1 MYFYHGNKH
10 YYLTRI
16 FLADTVLRD
25 TLYPLDLSNED
36 YDDLCYALADNLY
49 EITDDFVKKNTL
61 SANEYYDKERKNYL
75 ANSIYTAAELSRMQS
90 AVDKITGKSYNW
102 YMVANKPIYVGILKS
117 LLYGAI
123 KHFFYEN
130 KELYLPQ
137 YDWYLINQNPKR
149 SEIINTLFL
158 EYDKVAT
165 ISDAIQYY
173 QDPDDIPVEFI
184 IRLQEITGLTMNTY
198 GNTFTADQLR
208 NLTKHL
214 IDVWREKGSLF
225 AIELFFSCMGIDCAV
240 QELWFDRRLYFNT
253 DNFNDYT
260 TANSAASFGY
270 YLTPRDPQSTTY
282 SFSDENVSYN
292 MYTSP
297 KPSRMWEYLLK
308 TSASSEDET
317 VRELLGYEDSDRGVT
332 YTFFKS
338 NYLLFN
344 FEYTNQ
350 TASVSKAELEV
361 FKELVKH
368 ILPAYMRT
376 IYANDYGSD
385 TGGDDWDIF
394 KSVDIN
400 DTGNAEIPFV
410 RDLDKNIDR
419 PAEIFKLFD
428 VQNSLGNI
436 NDDNRPFSYS
446 YSDRYKTGL
455 VNSDGSPYQALIRD
469 VYPPSVVGY
478 NFVSGSYIIVNDT
491 RLENFV
497 DGNYYKT
504 TDATIIEGKTYYT
517 RSGSDPDYIYT
528 PVENPVEEELGN
540 YYQKNY
546 KVAATSGVY
555 DLISGNYSEHYGYI
569 KTADKYIVDGKTYYT
584 YDDENN
590 EYDEVEEP
598 DIEEIESYFE
608 RNVFYPVFYDDEG
621 HNYFYTSDGHLEK
634 DDWDWEE
641 AENGDWTKGTGTIG
655 TLFVSEEKD
664 KSDNTPYPDGT
675 SQSSYPNTITRYFFQ
690 VNNSDTE
697 IYPVLFAGDN
707 NGSRTVFEQGYYNKL
722 FYDIVTDPKDYELD
736 TYYEFVGASGPL
748 DVGKT
753 YYVYSNSED
762 KYVPVENPRE
772 SELSKYYEFVRT
784 NDTQINPEEFKP
796 YYTLNFLDETFSVS
810 AEPQVDWTYD
820 SWNSAENK
828 WDVLPYETFDP
839 QYTDKPQNL
848 FETSSWR
855 DNIPAI
861 NDLYT
866 AGSFTHNIQY
876 EYYEYSNPIQNV
888 EADLKN
894 PITITLI

>member
-25 TLYPLDLSNED
+25 ALYPLDLSNED

-75 ANSIYTAAELSRMQS
+75 ANSIYSAVEFSRMQS

-102 YMVANKPIYVGILKS
+102 YMVVNKPIYVGILKS

-130 KELYLPQ
+130 RELYLPQ

-240 QELWFDRRLYFNT
+240 QELWFDRRLYYNT

-260 TANSAASFGY
+260 TANSTASFEY

-282 SFSDENVSYN
+282 PFSDENVSYN

-297 KPSRMWEYLLK
+297 KPSRMWKYLLK
-308 TSASSEDET
+308 TSTSSEDET
-317 VRELLGYEDSDRGVT
+317 VRELLGYEDSDKGVT

-344 FEYTNQ
+344 FGYTNQ

-400 DTGNAEIPFV
+400 DTGNAETPYV

-428 VQNSLGNI
+428 VQNSLGNV
-436 NDDNRPFSYS
+436 NDGNKPFSYS
-446 YSDRYKTGL
+446 YDDRYKTGL
-455 VNSDGSPYQALIRD
+455 VNSDRTPYQALIRD

-497 DGNYYKT
+497 DGNP
-504 TDATIIEGKTYYT
+504 TYNWK
-517 RSGSDPDYIYT
+517 
-528 PVENPVEEELGN
+528 E
-540 YYQKNY
+540 
-546 KVAATSGVY
+546 AATSGVY
-555 DLISGNYSEHYGYI
+555 DAVAGEKIEDSELS
-569 KTADKYIVDGKTYYT
+569 DV
-584 YDDENN
+584 
-590 EYDEVEEP
+590 
-598 DIEEIESYFE
+598 S
-608 RNVFYPVFYDDEG
+608 YPVFYDDEG

-748 DVGKT
+748 DAGKT
-753 YYVYSNSED
+753 YYVYLNSED

-772 SELSKYYEFVRT
+772 SELSTYYEFVKT
-784 NDTQINPEEFKP
+784 SDTEVNPEEFKP

-810 AEPQVDWTYD
+810 AEPQIDWTYD

-855 DNIPAI
+855 DDIPAI

>member
-49 EITDDFVKKNTL
+49 EITDDFVKRNTL

-75 ANSIYTAAELSRMQS
+75 ANSIYTAAEFSRMQS

-225 AIELFFSCMGIDCAV
+225 AIELFFSCMGIDCAA

-282 SFSDENVSYN
+282 PFSDENVSYN

-308 TSASSEDET
+308 TSTSSEDET
-317 VRELLGYEDSDRGVT
+317 IRELLGYEDSDRGVT

-361 FKELVKH
+361 FKELIKH

-400 DTGNAEIPFV
+400 DTSNAEIPFV

-436 NDDNRPFSYS
+436 NDENRPFSYS
-446 YSDRYKTGL
+446 YNDRYKTGL

-491 RLENFV
+491 RLENFI
-497 DGNYYKT
+497 DGNP
-504 TDATIIEGKTYYT
+504 TY
-517 RSGSDPDYIYT
+517 DWK
-528 PVENPVEEELGN
+528 E
-540 YYQKNY
+540 
-546 KVAATSGVY
+546 AATSGVY
-555 DLISGNYSEHYGYI
+555 DAVAGGKIEDSELSDIS
-569 KTADKYIVDGKTYYT
+569 
-584 YDDENN
+584 
-590 EYDEVEEP
+590 
-598 DIEEIESYFE
+598 
-608 RNVFYPVFYDDEG
+608 YPVFYDDEG

-634 DDWDWEE
+634 DDWEWEE

-722 FYDIVTDPKDYELD
+722 FYNIVTDPKDYELD
-736 TYYEFVGASGPL
+736 TYYEFVGASSPL
-748 DVGKT
+748 EAGKT
-753 YYVYSNSED
+753 YYVYSRSED
-762 KYVPVENPRE
+762 KYVPVENPRA
-772 SELSKYYEFVRT
+772 SEISTYYEFVGARFEFVSASSPLRADKT
-784 NDTQINPEEFKP
+784 YYVYLEPEDKYVPVENPKESEISTYYERVEKT

-810 AEPQVDWTYD
+810 AEPQIDWTYD

-888 EADLKN
+888 EADLKS